1 MCETR
6 DLGMKSPQWHTLI
19 IEGQEQVDL
28 GDVCPKDGKKL
39 LLKQAR
45 TTFWKNWAAKHF
57 YEQLKEVFGWSRH
70 WLCCKGGRR
79 SGLTNVVM
87 SQESWFW

>member
-28 GDVCPKDGKKL
+28 GDVYSKDVKTI
-39 LLKQAR
+39 LLKQAIA
-45 TTFWKNWAAKHF
+45 TFL
-57 YEQLKEVFGWSRH
+57 EDVG
-70 WLCCKGGRR
+70 
-79 SGLTNVVM
+79 
-87 SQESWFW
+87 SQTLL